1 MSRTWRSFWTAI
13 IVAFG
18 ALRRSPLRA
27 SLTAFGILIGVAA
40 VTIVVA
46 LGEGASAEVS
56 ASIDSLGENA
66 MIVQPTDVVRSGLRA
81 DGGGELT
88 ESDVQA
94 LRTEAPAIERAA
106 PLLFTGGQV
115 AWRDANATASVIGT
129 NKDFF
134 AVRRWKLASGVFWA
148 PSAET
153 IGEKVCVIGES
164 IRREVFGSEDPIGQ
178 TLRINRHPFRIIG
191 LLEAKGS
198 GPFGNNQDDVV
209 IMPLATVR
217 GKISPTRP
225 GVIHRILL
233 QTTTPEAAPQA
244 ERQVTAILRQ
254 RHRLAEDAEN
264 DFRIRSQE
272 EFREKQE
279 SILRVLSVLLLSIA
293 AVSLVVGGI
302 GVMNIMLV
310 SVTERTREIGIRMAI
325 GARETDI
332 LVQFLIEAV
341 VLCLIGGLGGA
352 ALAALAIHGI
362 ASALN
367 WNMGISGEALTVAL
381 LTSTAIGV
389 GFGFLPARRAARL
402 DPIHA
407 LGRE

>member
-1 MSRTWRSFWTAI
+1 MSRSWRSLWTAI
-13 IVAFG
+13 VVAFG

-27 SLTAFGILIGVAA
+27 TLTAFGILIGVAA

-46 LGEGASAEVS
+46 LGEGATAAVT

-66 MIVQPTDVVRSGLRA
+66 MIVMPTDVVRSGLRS

-88 ESDVQA
+88 EGDARA
-94 LRTEAPAIERAA
+94 LRTEAPAIERVA
-106 PLLFTGGQV
+106 PLIFSGAQV

-129 NKDFF
+129 TQDFF
-134 AVRRWKLASGVFWA
+134 EVRRWKLASGVFWS

-153 IGEKVCVIGES
+153 IGEKVCIIGAS
-164 IRREVFGSEDPIGQ
+164 IRREVFGGEDPVGQ
-178 TLRINRHPFRIIG
+178 TLRINRHPFRVIG
-191 LLEAKGS
+191 LLETKGS
-198 GPFGNNQDDVV
+198 GPFGNDQDDVV
-209 IMPLATVR
+209 ITPLATMR
-217 GKISPTRP
+217 GKIAPTRP
-225 GVIHRILL
+225 GVVHRVLL
-233 QTTTPEAAPQA
+233 QTVSPDSAPQA
-244 ERQVTAILRQ
+244 ERQITSILRQ
-254 RHRLAEDAEN
+254 RHHLAEGAEN

-279 SILRVLSVLLLSIA
+279 AILSVLSVLLLSIA

-325 GARETDI
+325 GARTTDI
-332 LVQFLIEAV
+332 MVQFLIEAV
-341 VLCLIGGLGGA
+341 VLCLIGGAAGA
-352 ALAALAIHGI
+352 ILAALAIRGI
-362 ASALN
+362 ANALE
-367 WNMGISGEALTVAL
+367 WKMGLSVDALSVAL